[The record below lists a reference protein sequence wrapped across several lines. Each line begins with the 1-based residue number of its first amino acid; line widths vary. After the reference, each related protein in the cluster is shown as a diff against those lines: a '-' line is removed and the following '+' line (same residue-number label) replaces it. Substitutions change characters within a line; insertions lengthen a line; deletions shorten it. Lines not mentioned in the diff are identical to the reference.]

1 MSARAARLPS
11 FDRRDLVIGAV
22 WLVGCLAAS
31 SVTMRYDFNP
41 GRLGPPLIRWPEGTA
56 LTRTPGRET
65 VVAFLHPRCVCTR
78 ASVTQLVRT
87 LQRAPQADLIVS
99 VFVPPAEPA
108 ADRSA
113 WDAGEYVQAVR
124 QGLPQARVIVDEGG
138 VEARRFGALTSGT
151 MLVYSGDG
159 REVFRGG
166 ITNRRGGEDDNPGLR
181 RFARA
186 VTDPESAG
194 AAASSPVFGC
204 PLIPPDA
211 DHGRR

>member
-1 MSARAARLPS
+1 MTARAAHPPS
-11 FDRRDLVIGAV
+11 FNSRHLFIGAV
-22 WLVGCLAAS
+22 WLSGCLAAFS
-31 SVTMRYDFNP
+31 TAMRYDFNP

-108 ADRSA
+108 ADRPA
-113 WDAGEYVQAVR
+113 WETGEYVQAVR
-124 QGLPQARVIVDEGG
+124 QDLPQARVVFDEGG

-186 VTDPESAG
+186 VTDAETAG
-194 AAASSPVFGC
+194 ATKSSPVFGC
-204 PLIPPDA
+204 PLIPSDA
-211 DHGRR
+211 AHGRR